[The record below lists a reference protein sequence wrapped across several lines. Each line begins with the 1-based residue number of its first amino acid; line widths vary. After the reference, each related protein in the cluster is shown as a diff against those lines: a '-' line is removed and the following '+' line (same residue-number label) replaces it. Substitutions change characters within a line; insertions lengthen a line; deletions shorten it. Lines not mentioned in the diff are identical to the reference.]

1 MANYDTGDIAIT
13 ALTVSGNILIKL
25 RDKGLLTPEEVNE
38 ILRGASADIHPARQ
52 AAVSQLLEEVFQF
65 K

>member
-13 ALTVSGNILIKL
+13 ALTVAGNILITL

-52 AAVSQLLEEVFQF
+52 ENVSKLLEEVFQF